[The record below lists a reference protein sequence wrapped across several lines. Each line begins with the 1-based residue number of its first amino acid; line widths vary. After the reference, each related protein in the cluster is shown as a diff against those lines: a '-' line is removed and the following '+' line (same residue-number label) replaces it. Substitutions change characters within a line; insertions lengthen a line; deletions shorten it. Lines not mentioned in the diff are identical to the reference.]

1 MLFFT
6 FQAPYKAAADVW
18 LTCIHFWQDKTPF
31 PHPQTHQSA
40 LAFDLLVAA
49 SLVVCPYHPN
59 AIGGWSLH
67 STFTVQM
74 LSFQWHFKQA
84 LSIYSHSGFMSFDK
98 MPLAN
103 RVITICGSKVNF
115 FFSSPDFNYHSTV
128 AEMKLWMLDG
138 ENKHSSCGEDK
149 VGWVQQGIDFLLR
162 KSGARANC
170 SVSLTGPYRPIIYKT
185 EGYHNCLLNNSIK
198 QWRRNLCLGSKL
210 SSALDAEIEKISAAT
225 PSIYFF
231 TGEITNT
238 NTAVIAGH
246 MRLIPCKDIIW
257 D

>member
-1 MLFFT
+1 
-6 FQAPYKAAADVW
+6 
-18 LTCIHFWQDKTPF
+18 
-31 PHPQTHQSA
+31 
-40 LAFDLLVAA
+40 
-49 SLVVCPYHPN
+49 
-59 AIGGWSLH
+59 
-67 STFTVQM
+67 M

-98 MPLAN
+98 MPLAKQGHCN
-103 RVITICGSKVNF
+103 LWQRGLPPHPTPLQHVYI
-115 FFSSPDFNYHSTV
+115 PDFNYHSTV
-128 AEMKLWMLDG
+128 AKTKLWMLDG

-149 VGWVQQGIDFLLR
+149 VNWVQQAIDFLLR
-162 KSGARANC
+162 KSGVGANC

-198 QWRRNLCLGSKL
+198 QWRCNLCLGSKL
-210 SSALDAEIEKISAAT
+210 SSALDTEIEKISVAT

-238 NTAVIAGH
+238 NTTAIASH
-246 MRLIPCKDIIW
+246 MRLIPSKDITW